1 MPWGTKKQIAKKSS
15 PTIKWGKPY
24 PTRKWAVKAKGKP
37 VFGWTKVKDGK
48 PVSGWT
54 KGKDVSNIKK
64 NTWGQF
70 SFEEQVFSQVSYILI
85 FFSFKANSSQSNF
98 LLVDFL

>member
-1 MPWGTKKQIAKKSS
+1 MPWGTKKQIAKKST

-24 PTRKWAVKAKGKP
+24 PTRKWAFKAKGKEGKP
-37 VFGWTKVKDGK
+37 VSGWTKGKDGK

-64 NTWGQF
+64 TRGAI
-70 SFEEQVFSQVSYILI
+70 SHLKSK
-85 FFSFKANSSQSNF
+85 FFRK
-98 LLVDFL
+98 

>member
-1 MPWGTKKQIAKKSS
+1 MPWGTKKQIAKKST

-24 PTRKWAVKAKGKP
+24 PTRKWCFKAKG
-37 VFGWTKVKDGK
+37 KDGK
-48 PVSGWT
+48 PVSSWT
-54 KGKDVSNIKK
+54 KGKDISIIKK

-85 FFSFKANSSQSNF
+85 FFSFNANSSQSNF
-98 LLVDFL
+98 LSFDFL

>member
-1 MPWGTKKQIAKKSS
+1 MPWGTKEQIAKKST

-24 PTRKWAVKAKGKP
+24 PTRKWAFKAKG
-37 VFGWTKVKDGK
+37 KDGK

-85 FFSFKANSSQSNF
+85 FFHLMLILANQISYHSISFNINQ
-98 LLVDFL
+98 